1 MLSARM
7 TPEREE
13 LLNRRLSEAISRQ
26 PELEHLKELLLNL
39 GGELLV
45 APPKPDQDVPMLL
58 ERGFLMSGPIMLN
71 EMESSSC
78 HRNVASIWLRK
89 EFGIVG
95 IATGYALSDDGLWR
109 QHTWGV
115 LRDGVLETT
124 KERLRYFGLLFQGKR
139 ADFFA
144 ESNAG

>member
-1 MLSARM
+1 MLFARM

-13 LLNRRLSEAISRQ
+13 LLNRRLSEAISQQ
-26 PELEHLKELLLNL
+26 PELERLKELLLNL
-39 GGELLV
+39 GGEFLV

-58 ERGFLMSGPIMLN
+58 GRGFLMSGPIMLKV
-71 EMESSSC
+71 MESSSC
-78 HRNVASIWLRK
+78 HRNVASIWIRK
-89 EFGIVG
+89 EFGIVS

-124 KERLRYFGLLFQGKR
+124 EERLKYFGLLVLLCYK
-139 ADFFA
+139 
-144 ESNAG
+144 